1 MRSRIFI
8 LLSVAFLP
16 CLLYSQNIQNDVIAT
31 SGNSYQ
37 SPSAILSWTL
47 GEGTVETYSSGE
59 LLLSQGFQ
67 QSFFTIE
74 EIPPEP
80 DSAMFDIIIF
90 PNPTPDQIHIL
101 ISDDNESNTYVY
113 SLYDD
118 TGRLLVDRHEI
129 DDRDYILNLSFFP
142 TEIIYLSIIRTNTR
156 YTRTF
161 KVIKVN

>member
-1 MRSRIFI
+1 MRSRIFL
-8 LLSVAFLP
+8 LLSAAFLP
-16 CLLYSQNIQNDVIAT
+16 FHLSSQSIQNDVIAT
-31 SGNSYQ
+31 SGDSYQ

-47 GEGTVETYSSGE
+47 GEGTIETFTSGQ

-67 QSFFTIE
+67 QSFVTIE
-74 EIPPEP
+74 EIPPVP

-118 TGRLLVDRHEI
+118 TGRLLVNRHEI
-129 DDRDYILNLSFFP
+129 DERDYILNLNFFP
-142 TEIIYLSIIRTNTR
+142 TEIIYLSIIRTNTKF
-156 YTRTF
+156 TRTF